1 MLAVESSRMSDEE
14 YAIAIVGGATAGA
27 EAADI
32 FAKHGIL
39 TVVFEQNARPY
50 GKVEDGLP
58 KWHVALRQKEYK
70 TIDKKLSQEHVHFV
84 PCTELGRDISLRELT
99 DTWGFHSVVL
109 ANGAWRDR
117 KLPIEG
123 ADEYIGRG
131 LVYQNPFIMWFNHRH
146 EAGYDGEAFEV
157 IDGTAVVGGGL
168 ASIDV
173 VKAINLELTM
183 AALAERGIESDL
195 VELEVKGIP
204 KTLAAH
210 GLSWDDLGLGGG
222 TLYYRRRR
230 EDMPLVTMPDKAPD
244 KVREKIEKSRARVL
258 DKAMEKYL
266 FKIETLLAPAELIVE
281 NDWLVGMRFAPTRV
295 EGGRVKVTNEPLV
308 EVRAPLF
315 ISSIGSIPAP
325 IEDIPMNGE
334 LYDYQDWDIGR
345 LEPFPTLFSA
355 GNVVT
360 GKGNIVDSR
369 RHAKK
374 VAAHV
379 SNEYFQIAEEV
390 KKLKPLSAEEHET
403 LLDRVNARKHEIDY
417 VDYDSWIEA
426 AKPPEFL

>member
-1 MLAVESSRMSDEE
+1 MANQASGHHVAV
-14 YAIAIVGGATAGA
+14 IGGATAGA
-27 EAADI
+27 EVASRLADRGV
-32 FAKHGIL
+32 AV
-39 TVVFEQNARPY
+39 TVIEQNARPY
-50 GKVEDGLP
+50 GKIEDGLP
-58 KWHVALRQKEYK
+58 RWHEALRHKEYR
-70 TIDKKLSQEHVHFV
+70 TIDAKLSQEHVHFV

-99 DTWGFHSVVL
+99 DAWGFHSVVL

-117 KLPIEG
+117 PLPIGG

-146 EAGYDGEAFEV
+146 EAGYDEEVFEV

-204 KTLAAH
+204 RTLAAH
-210 GLSWDDLGLGGG
+210 GLTWDDLGLGGC

-244 KVREKIEKSRARVL
+244 KVREKIEKSRARLL

-281 NDWLVGMRFAPTRV
+281 NERLVGLRFAPTRV
-295 EGGRVKVTNEPLV
+295 EGGRVTVTEEPLV
-308 EVRAPLF
+308 AIRAPQF
-315 ISSIGSIPAP
+315 ISSIGSIPTP

-379 SNEYFQIAEEV
+379 SDEYFQIAEEV
-390 KKLKPLSAEEHET
+390 KKLKPLSAEEREV
-403 LLDRVNARKHEIDY
+403 LLERVNARKRKIDY

>member
-1 MLAVESSRMSDEE
+1 MSDEE

-58 KWHVALRQKEYK
+58 KWHVALRQKEYR
-70 TIDKKLSQEHVHFV
+70 TIDVKLSQEHVHFV
-84 PCTELGRDISLRELT
+84 PCTELGRDVSLRDLT

-117 KLPIEG
+117 PLPVEG
-123 ADEYIGRG
+123 ADKYVGRG

-146 EAGYDGEAFEV
+146 EAAYDGEVFEV
-157 IDGTAVVGGGL
+157 VDGAAVVGGGL

-173 VKAINLELTM
+173 VKVINLELTI
-183 AALAERGIESDL
+183 AALAERSIETNL

-204 KTLAAH
+204 KTLAGH
-210 GLSWDDLGLGGG
+210 GLTWDDLGVDGC
-222 TLYYRRRR
+222 TLYYRRRP

-244 KVREKIEKSRARVL
+244 KMREKIEKSRARVL
-258 DKAMEKYL
+258 GKAMEKYL
-266 FKIETLLAPAELIVE
+266 FKIETLLSPAELVVE
-281 NDWLVGMRFAPTRV
+281 NDRLVGLRFAPTRV
-295 EGGRVKVTNEPLV
+295 EGGRVKVTDGPLV
-308 EVRAPLF
+308 EVRAPQF
-315 ISSIGSIPAP
+315 ISSIGSTPAP
-325 IEDIPMNGE
+325 IDDIPMNGE
-334 LYDYQDWDIGR
+334 LYDYQDWDVGR

-379 SNEYFQIAEEV
+379 SDEYFQIAEDV
-390 KKLKPLSAEEHET
+390 KKLKPLSAQAREA
-403 LLDRVNARKHEIDY
+403 LLERVTARKREIDY
-417 VDYDSWIEA
+417 LDYDSWIES